1 MLQKLLRLKLSY
13 TISVA
18 SFLLGFSVSE
28 TIVLTISISSF
39 PVTVSVHFIGL
50 YSRTM
55 LKIMMTYLKL
65 LLTKMGMQQYFTMK
79 ALI

>member
-13 TISVA
+13 TISVV

-28 TIVLTISISSF
+28 TIVLTISIFSF
-39 PVTVSVHFIGL
+39 PLTVSVHFIGL
-50 YSRTM
+50 CSRTM

-65 LLTKMGMQQYFTMK
+65 LLTKMGMQQYFTMR